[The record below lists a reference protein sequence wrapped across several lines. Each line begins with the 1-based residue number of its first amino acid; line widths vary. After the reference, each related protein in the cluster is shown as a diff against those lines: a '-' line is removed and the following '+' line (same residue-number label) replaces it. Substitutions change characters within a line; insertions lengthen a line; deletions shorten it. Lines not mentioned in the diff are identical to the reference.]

1 MSRAERALVVL
12 VLASLGVWGCAQGPT
27 NGAASAE
34 RVRALENKI
43 AKLEDDF
50 RGAVAVRDQ
59 LRKKLS
65 AAEDEKGHL
74 GQQVDQLQT
83 VVKERD
89 ELRRQL
95 TTRTA
100 ERDAI
105 QGQFD
110 QFRKGIKTLLGQVET
125 TPGRAPVT
133 LTSRTP
139 LAGKS

>member
-1 MSRAERALVVL
+1 MSRAERALIVL

-50 RGAVAVRDQ
+50 RAAVAVRDQ

-65 AAEDEKGHL
+65 TSEEEKSNLGH
-74 GQQVDQLQT
+74 QVDSLQ
-83 VVKERD
+83 VVVRERD

-100 ERDAI
+100 ERDNV
-105 QGQFD
+105 QTQFD
-110 QFRKGIKTLLGQVET
+110 QFRKGIKTLLGQAET
-125 TPGRAPVT
+125 FGPRLPVT
-133 LTSRTP
+133 SAARTP
-139 LAGKS
+139 VTGKS